1 MMKRTL
7 TILSILL
14 LSSFL
19 SAAQTTVSTITKKI
33 SAYKYGV
40 SDPFAEKQDPELQFR
55 LLDANNTEKT
65 GTLFLLD
72 ATDVDKNVLL
82 CYYVISGNMQTCSL
96 SIGFTPLQVKDS
108 QNNVEYTI
116 TVIPGKTKINNIQLP
131 YAVEHEDSNGANHSF
146 AYTTT
151 EPESQSITITNH
163 ETNSIV
169 YSNLNIGCEITP
181 SLSGYPKNG
190 VIDHWIREGAIKIS
204 IPSTKSNGSDNFTDG
219 TYESTMTFTFE
230 GS

>member
-14 LSSFL
+14 LSSIL

-82 CYYVISGNMQTCSL
+82 CSYVISGNMQTCSL

-108 QNNVEYTI
+108 QNYVEYTI

-131 YAVEHEDSNGANHSF
+131 YTVEHVNKTNTYSF

-151 EPESQSITITNH
+151 EPASQSITITNNA
-163 ETNSIV
+163 TNSIV
-169 YSNLNIGCEITP
+169 FSSLDIGCEITP

-204 IPSTKSNGSDNFTDG
+204 IPSTRSDGSDNFTDG
-219 TYESTMTFTFE
+219 TYESTMTFTFG

>member
-40 SDPFAEKQDPELQFR
+40 SDPFAETQDPELQFR
-55 LLDANNTEKT
+55 LLDTNNTEKT

-82 CYYVISGNMQTCSL
+82 CSYVISGNMQTCSL

-108 QNNVEYTI
+108 QNYVEYTI

-131 YAVEHEDSNGANHSF
+131 YTVEHVNKTNTYSF

-151 EPESQSITITNH
+151 EPASQSITITNNT
-163 ETNSIV
+163 TNSIV
-169 YSNLNIGCEITP
+169 FSSLDIGCEITP

-204 IPSTKSNGSDNFTDG
+204 IPSTRSDGSDNFTDG
-219 TYESTMTFTFE
+219 TYESTMTFTFG